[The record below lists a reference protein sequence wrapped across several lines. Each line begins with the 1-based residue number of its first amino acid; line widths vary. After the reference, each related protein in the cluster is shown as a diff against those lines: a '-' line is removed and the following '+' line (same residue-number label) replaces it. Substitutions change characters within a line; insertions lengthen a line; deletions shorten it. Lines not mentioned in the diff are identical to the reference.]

1 MVSTISEVLESRRLP
16 RAERAN
22 RELAKAAGPM
32 PAAIDSVP
40 RKLGPFGALRRTLP
54 IYLVSGALF
63 GLADTAIDGR
73 PVTIARVAWV
83 GGLWAVLDDA
93 VGHGPR
99 PVPGAFPPRRRNVA
113 PADRYGDRCR
123 AR

>member
-83 GGLWAVLDDA
+83 GGLWAVLMTLLVMGRGRYRA
-93 VGHGPR
+93 Q
-99 PVPGAFPPRRRNVA
+99 FPPR
-113 PADRYGDRCR
+113 DGT
-123 AR
+123 